1 MTDPATAA
9 PTEAPTE
16 SLLTDILLRI
26 YVAGAVFFFAA
37 AAFSHWQANPGRITL
52 LMIAVIETVTVG
64 LIICSRRAQRR
75 DWRPLSIV
83 ASCIAMF
90 YFLFL
95 NLAPGT
101 HVIPEAIGVG
111 LQIAGMLFQLY
122 AKLSLGRSFGVLP
135 ATRCLVTRGAYRWL
149 RHPIYFGYLIAHLGF
164 LLANFSLQNLAVMLA
179 LYIAQIVRIHRE
191 EEILTNFPGYPDYC
205 NTVRYRLIPGIY

>member
-1 MTDPATAA
+1 MADIPAAAHTD
-9 PTEAPTE
+9 

-26 YVAGAVFFFAA
+26 YVAGAVIFFAA
-37 AAFSHWQANPGRITL
+37 GAFFHWRADPGRITL
-52 LMIAVIETVTVG
+52 LMIAIIETITAG

-75 DWRPLSIV
+75 DWRPLSVV

-90 YFLFL
+90 FFLAL
-95 NLAPGT
+95 NLAPGQ
-101 HVIPEAIGVG
+101 HVIPETAGVG

-135 ATRCLVTRGAYRWL
+135 ATRHLVTGGAYRWL

-164 LLANFSLQNLAVMLA
+164 LLSNFSLQNFIVFLV
-179 LYIAQIVRIHRE
+179 LYIAQIVRIQRE
-191 EEILTNFPGYPDYC
+191 EEILADFPGYGEYR
-205 NTVRYRLIPGIY
+205 NQVRYRLIPKVF